1 MIDTNEVKIS
11 DQGHSLIYKE
21 EVFRIIGACME
32 VHNKLGQ
39 GFLEPVYQ
47 EALEYEFGLQG
58 IPFAAQYPITITYKD
73 KVLEK
78 KYLADFI
85 AFNRIIVEIK
95 ALTSF
100 DSSHIAQVLNYLK
113 ATKFSLGL
121 LVNFGSKSLEWKRI
135 VH

>member
-1 MIDTNEVKIS
+1 
-11 DQGHSLIYKE
+11 
-21 EVFRIIGACME
+21 ME

-78 KYLADFI
+78 
-85 AFNRIIVEIK
+85 NTWRILLPSTV
-95 ALTSF
+95 
-100 DSSHIAQVLNYLK
+100 
-113 ATKFSLGL
+113 SLWK
-121 LVNFGSKSLEWKRI
+121 SKL
-135 VH
+135 